1 MNNEEKSLPSTNK
14 INWFPGHMSK
24 TLKEMQNNS
33 KLCDCFVY
41 VLDARCPTSCI
52 NPEFLKVVKDKPI
65 IFVLNKADLVE
76 QEDIKRFKQHFNSL
90 GHECVALNATI
101 SGNSKV
107 IVNAIRKIFAERLQ
121 KNKERQVTFVMRAM
135 VIGIPNSGKSTI
147 VNNLCNKGRA
157 ITGNKAGVTRSKQ
170 WIKVGNDI
178 EFMDTPGVLL
188 PNFDKEQNAYNLAF
202 VGSVRDDV
210 LNLIDVCEHLI
221 SRLRKMKNNPIKLKY
236 NIDFDETTL
245 DIDILNGIGR
255 KRGCLIKGGEIDLER
270 ATKLLLTEFRA
281 GKLGKICLE

>member
-1 MNNEEKSLPSTNK
+1 M

-24 TLKEMQNNS
+24 TLKEMQSNS

-41 VLDARCPTSCI
+41 VLDARCPNSCI
-52 NPEFLKVVKDKPI
+52 NPEFVKVCKDKPI

-76 QEDIKRFKQHFNSL
+76 QSDIKHFKEYFNSL
-90 GHECVALNATI
+90 GHECVSLNATV
-101 SGNSKV
+101 SGNSKI

-121 KNKERQVTFVMRAM
+121 KNKERQVTFVLRAM

-170 WIKVGNDI
+170 WIKVGSDI

-188 PNFDKEQNAYNLAF
+188 PNFENVDYAYNLAF

-210 LNLIDVCEHLI
+210 LNLVEVCERLI
-221 SRLRKMKNNPIKLKY
+221 ARLRNMQSNPLNTKY
-236 NIDFDETTL
+236 GISFDENTL
-245 DIDILNGIGR
+245 DNDILKSIGK
-255 KRGCLIKGGEIDLER
+255 KRGCLVKGGEIDMER
-270 ATKLLLTEFRA
+270 ACKMLLTEFRA

>member
-1 MNNEEKSLPSTNK
+1 M

-24 TLKEMQNNS
+24 TLREMQNNS

-41 VLDARCPTSCI
+41 VLDARCPNSCI
-52 NPEFLKVVKDKPI
+52 NPEFVKVCKDKPI

-76 QEDIKRFKQHFNSL
+76 PADIKRFKEYFNSL
-90 GHECVALNATI
+90 GHECVSLNATV
-101 SGNSKV
+101 SGNAKI
-107 IVNAIRKIFAERLQ
+107 IVNAIRKVFAERLQ
-121 KNKERQVTFVMRAM
+121 KNKERQVTFVLRAM
-135 VIGIPNSGKSTI
+135 VLGIPNSGKSTI

-188 PNFDKEQNAYNLAF
+188 PNFDNEDNAYNLAF

-210 LNLIDVCEHLI
+210 LNLVDVCERLI
-221 SRLRKMKNNPIKLKY
+221 AKLRLMRSAPLQTKY
-236 NIDFDETTL
+236 GIVFDENTL
-245 DIDILNGIGR
+245 DNDVLKSIGK
-255 KRGCLIKGGEIDLER
+255 KRGCLVKGGEIDLER
-270 ATKLLLTEFRA
+270 TTKILLTDFRA
-281 GKLGKICLE
+281 GKLGKITLE

>member
-1 MNNEEKSLPSTNK
+1 M

-24 TLKEMQNNS
+24 TLKEMQSNS

-41 VLDARCPTSCI
+41 VLDARCPNSCI
-52 NPEFLKVVKDKPI
+52 NPEFVKVCRDKPI
-65 IFVLNKADLVE
+65 VFVLNKADLVE
-76 QEDIKRFKQHFNSL
+76 QSDIKRFKDHFNSL
-90 GHECVALNATI
+90 GHECVALNATV
-101 SGNSKV
+101 SGNAK
-107 IVNAIRKIFAERLQ
+107 IIINAIRKVFADRLQ
-121 KNKERQVTFVMRAM
+121 KNKERQVTFVLRAM

-188 PNFDKEQNAYNLAF
+188 PSFENEDLAYNLAF

-210 LNLIDVCEHLI
+210 LNLIDVCERLI
-221 SRLRKMKNNPIKLKY
+221 ARLRGAKNNPLQTKY
-236 NIDFDETTL
+236 GISFDENTL
-245 DIDILNGIGR
+245 DNDILKLIGK
-255 KRGCLIKGGEIDLER
+255 KRGCLIKGGEIDIER
-270 ATKLLLTEFRA
+270 ACKVLLTEFRA

>member
-1 MNNEEKSLPSTNK
+1 M

-24 TLKEMQNNS
+24 TLRDMQNNS

-52 NPEFLKVVKDKPI
+52 NPEFVKVCKDKPI
-65 IFVLNKADLVE
+65 LFVLNKADLVDGN
-76 QEDIKRFKQHFNSL
+76 DIKRFKDYFNSL
-90 GHECVALNATI
+90 GHECISLNATV
-101 SGNSKV
+101 SGNSK
-107 IVNAIRKIFAERLQ
+107 IIISTIRKIFAERLQ
-121 KNKERQVTFVMRAM
+121 KNKERQVTFVLRAM

-157 ITGNKAGVTRSKQ
+157 ITGNKAGVTRTKQ

-188 PNFDKEQNAYNLAF
+188 PNFEDEDKAYNLAF

-210 LNLIDVCEHLI
+210 LNLIDVCERLVA
-221 SRLRKMKNNPIKLKY
+221 RLRTMKNNPLKTKY
-236 NIDFDETTL
+236 SIQFDENTLNIDVL
-245 DIDILNGIGR
+245 KLIGK

-270 ATKLLLTEFRA
+270 TTKLLLTDFRA

>member
-1 MNNEEKSLPSTNK
+1 M

-24 TLKEMQNNS
+24 TLKDMQNNA

-41 VLDARCPTSCI
+41 VLDSRCPNSCI
-52 NPEFLKVVKDKPI
+52 NPEFVKVCRDKPI
-65 IFVLNKADLVE
+65 IFVLNKADLVDGA
-76 QEDIKRFKQHFNSL
+76 DIKRFKEYFNSL
-90 GHECVALNATI
+90 GHECVSLNATV
-101 SGNSKV
+101 SGNAKT
-107 IVNAIRKIFAERLQ
+107 IVNAIRKVFAERLQ
-121 KNKERQVTFVMRAM
+121 KNKERQVTFVLRAM

-188 PNFDKEQNAYNLAF
+188 PNFEDENNAYNLAF

-210 LNLIDVCEHLI
+210 LNLIDVCERLI
-221 SRLRKMKNNPIKLKY
+221 ARLRVMKNKPLQTKY
-236 NIDFDETTL
+236 GVDFADDTL
-245 DIDILNGIGR
+245 DNDILKQIGK

-270 ATKLLLTEFRA
+270 ATKILLTDFRA

>member
-1 MNNEEKSLPSTNK
+1 M

-41 VLDARCPTSCI
+41 VLDARCPNSCI

-76 QEDIKRFKQHFNSL
+76 QNDIKRFKEHFNSL
-90 GHECVALNATI
+90 GHECVSLNATV
-101 SGNSKV
+101 SGNSKI

-121 KNKERQVTFVMRAM
+121 KNKERQVTFVLRAM

-188 PNFDKEQNAYNLAF
+188 PNFDNEDSAYNLAF

-210 LNLIDVCEHLI
+210 LNLVEVCERLI
-221 SRLRKMKNNPIKLKY
+221 SRLRAMNNNPLQTKY
-236 NIDFDETTL
+236 GVAFDANTL
-245 DIDILNGIGR
+245 DNDILKQIGK
-255 KRGCLIKGGEIDLER
+255 KRGCLIKGGEIDMER
-270 ATKLLLTEFRA
+270 ATKVLLTEFRA
-281 GKLGKICLE
+281 GKLGKIVLE

>member
-1 MNNEEKSLPSTNK
+1 M

-24 TLKEMQNNS
+24 TLKEMQSNS

-41 VLDARCPTSCI
+41 VLDARCPQSCI

-65 IFVLNKADLVE
+65 VFVLNKADLVE
-76 QEDIKRFKQHFNSL
+76 HTDIKRFKEYFNSL
-90 GHECVALNATI
+90 GHECVSLNATV
-101 SGNSKV
+101 SGNSKI

-121 KNKERQVTFVMRAM
+121 KNKERQVTFVLRAM

-188 PNFDKEQNAYNLAF
+188 PNFERDDYAYNLAF
-202 VGSVRDDV
+202 VGAVRDDV
-210 LNLIDVCEHLI
+210 LNLIEVCERLI
-221 SRLRKMKNNPIKLKY
+221 SRLRVMKNKPLQTKY
-236 NIDFDETTL
+236 GVTFNNDTL
-245 DIDILNGIGR
+245 DNDILKQIGK

-270 ATKLLLTEFRA
+270 ACKVLLTEFRA
-281 GKLGKICLE
+281 GKLGQICLE

>member
-1 MNNEEKSLPSTNK
+1 M

-24 TLKEMQNNS
+24 TLREMQNNS

-41 VLDARCPTSCI
+41 VLDARCPNSCI
-52 NPEFLKVVKDKPI
+52 NPEFVKVCKDKPI

-76 QEDIKRFKQHFNSL
+76 QADIKRFKDYFNSL
-90 GHECVALNATI
+90 GHECVSLNATI
-101 SGNSKV
+101 SGNAK
-107 IVNAIRKIFAERLQ
+107 IIINAIRKVFAERLQ
-121 KNKERQVTFVMRAM
+121 KNKERQVTFVLRAM
-135 VIGIPNSGKSTI
+135 VLGIPNSGKSTI

-170 WIKVGNDI
+170 WIKVGQDI

-188 PNFDKEQNAYNLAF
+188 PNFDDEDKAYNLAF

-210 LNLIDVCEHLI
+210 LNLIEVSERLI
-221 SRLRKMKNNPIKLKY
+221 SRLRVMKNNPLQAKY
-236 NIDFDETTL
+236 GVVFDESTL
-245 DIDILNGIGR
+245 DNDILKQIGK
-255 KRGCLIKGGEIDLER
+255 KRGCLVKGGEIDMER
-270 ATKLLLTEFRA
+270 ATKILLTDFRA

>member
-1 MNNEEKSLPSTNK
+1 MCYNQNM

-24 TLKEMQNNS
+24 TLKEMQSNS

-65 IFVLNKADLVE
+65 VFVLNKADLVE
-76 QEDIKRFKQHFNSL
+76 QNDIKRFKEYFNSL
-90 GHECVALNATI
+90 GHECVSLNATV
-101 SGNSKV
+101 SGNSKI

-121 KNKERQVTFVMRAM
+121 KNKERQVTFVLRAM
-135 VIGIPNSGKSTI
+135 VLGIPNSGKSTI

-188 PNFDKEQNAYNLAF
+188 PNFDDEEKAYNLAF

-210 LNLIDVCEHLI
+210 LNLIDVCERLI
-221 SRLRKMKNNPIKLKY
+221 ARLRTMQSKPLQTKY
-236 NIDFDETTL
+236 GVEFDENTL
-245 DIDILNGIGR
+245 DNDILKAIGK

-270 ATKLLLTEFRA
+270 ACKILLTEFRA
-281 GKLGKICLE
+281 GKLGKIALE

>member
-1 MNNEEKSLPSTNK
+1 M

-33 KLCDCFVY
+33 KLCDFFMY
-41 VLDARCPTSCI
+41 VLDARCPNSCI
-52 NPEFLKVVKDKPI
+52 NPEFVKVCKDKPI

-76 QEDIKRFKQHFNSL
+76 SADIKRFKEHFNSL
-90 GHECVALNATI
+90 GHECVSLNATV
-101 SGNSKV
+101 SGNAKI
-107 IVNAIRKIFAERLQ
+107 IVNAIKKVFAERLQ
-121 KNKERQVTFVMRAM
+121 KNKEKQVTFVLRAM
-135 VIGIPNSGKSTI
+135 VLGIPNSGKSTI

-188 PNFDKEQNAYNLAF
+188 PNFEDENNAYNLAF

-210 LNLIDVCEHLI
+210 LNLIDVCERLI
-221 SRLRKMKNNPIKLKY
+221 AKLRTMQSKPLQTKY
-236 NIDFDETTL
+236 GIVFEENTL
-245 DIDILNGIGR
+245 DNDILKQIGK

-270 ATKLLLTEFRA
+270 ATKILLTDFRA

>member
-1 MNNEEKSLPSTNK
+1 M

-24 TLKEMQNNS
+24 TLRDMQNNS

-41 VLDARCPTSCI
+41 VLDSRCPNSCI
-52 NPEFLKVVKDKPI
+52 NPEFVKVCKDKPI
-65 IFVLNKADLVE
+65 IFVLNKADLVDNA
-76 QEDIKRFKQHFNSL
+76 DIKRFKEHFNSL
-90 GHECVALNATI
+90 GHECVSLNATV
-101 SGNSKV
+101 SGNSKI

-188 PNFDKEQNAYNLAF
+188 PNFDNEDNAYNLAF

-210 LNLIDVCEHLI
+210 LNLIDVCERLI
-221 SRLRKMKNNPIKLKY
+221 ARLRLMATKPLQTKY
-236 NIDFDETTL
+236 CVDFNEDTL
-245 DIDILNGIGR
+245 DNEILKHIGK
-255 KRGCLIKGGEIDLER
+255 KRGCLIKGGEIDMER
-270 ATKLLLTEFRA
+270 ACKILLTEFRA